1 MTAAKTVV
9 TKNVIYITV
18 IKETVLLFKGWKMLT
33 VLISFWGVMDDVNVF
48 LIFSTFEQS
57 VWITL

>member
-18 IKETVLLFKGWKMLT
+18 IKETVLIFKGWKMLT

-57 VWITL
+57 V

>member
-57 VWITL
+57 V